1 MRSVL
6 QTTDPVVIS
15 FAEALLREAGIAV
28 HVADVNMSIVEGSIG
43 IFPRR
48 ILVPDQDWEHA
59 RRILMDADLK
69 AWLGEGDPKGAE
81 PNT

>member
-6 QTTDPVVIS
+6 ETTDPVVIS
-15 FAEALLREAGIAV
+15 FVEALLREAGISM

-48 ILVPDQDWEHA
+48 VLVPDQDWDRA
-59 RRILMDADLK
+59 RRILLDADLK
-69 AWLGEGDPKGAE
+69 AWLPEPGTKEAE
-81 PNT
+81 PNA